1 MYNVLLLFKRY
12 GGNGLMAD
20 REKSAGFAVWSKE
33 IDKLK
38 DKKSKYEWDELEE
51 LITDAFE
58 DEKITSDEFDKL
70 MEKLME
76 QEI

>member
-1 MYNVLLLFKRY
+1 
-12 GGNGLMAD
+12 MAD
-20 REKSAGFAVWSKE
+20 TEYTFWNKE
-33 IDKLK
+33 IDRLK
-38 DKKSKYEWDELEE
+38 DGKSKYEWDELEE

-76 QEI
+76 QEM

>member
-1 MYNVLLLFKRY
+1 
-12 GGNGLMAD
+12 MAD
-20 REKSAGFAVWSKE
+20 TEYIIWNKE
-33 IDKLK
+33 IDRLK
-38 DKKSKYEWDELEE
+38 DGKSKYEWDELEE

-76 QEI
+76 QEM

>member
-1 MYNVLLLFKRY
+1 
-12 GGNGLMAD
+12 MAD
-20 REKSAGFAVWSKE
+20 KGKSAGYISWNKE

-58 DEKITSDEFDKL
+58 DEKITSDEFDEL
-70 MEKLME
+70 MGKLME
-76 QEI
+76 QEM

>member
-1 MYNVLLLFKRY
+1 MADKRY
-12 GGNGLMAD
+12 TFWN
-20 REKSAGFAVWSKE
+20 KE
-33 IDKLK
+33 IDRLK
-38 DKKSKYEWDELEE
+38 DGKSKYEWDELEE

-76 QEI
+76 QEM

>member
-1 MYNVLLLFKRY
+1 
-12 GGNGLMAD
+12 MAD
-20 REKSAGFAVWSKE
+20 KGKSASFISWNKE
-33 IDKLK
+33 IEKLA

-58 DEKITSDEFDKL
+58 DEKITSDEFDEL

-76 QEI
+76 QEM

>member
-1 MYNVLLLFKRY
+1 
-12 GGNGLMAD
+12 MAD
-20 REKSAGFAVWSKE
+20 TGYVIWNKE
-33 IDKLK
+33 IERLK
-38 DKKSKYEWDELEE
+38 DGKSKYEWDELEE

-76 QEI
+76 QEM